1 MELYLNSLQS
11 FMLKNISNMI
21 LPLLLLLPGRVCAEV
36 NIAIVAPLSGDY
48 QSLGQELVSGAKIA
62 VDEINN
68 NGGLRGERVNLVV
81 VDDPCN
87 DILAVSTAEMMAV
100 NSSKADKIN
109 TVIGPFCQNSFSQL
123 AGVYAKAGI
132 FQIVPT
138 SVCNYGTEVN
148 HPGLIKMVGYCENQ
162 SLDFF
167 RYYLAHFPDAKVA
180 LVYDSGI
187 KSVVE
192 IAAALQD
199 EFGKAGKMLN
209 IKSFNF
215 AKYGNDYS
223 ELGEHIIDG
232 DFEAAYILGE
242 PKEVSKLARVLKKE
256 DRDFRVFVN
265 RYQSQG
271 RYFEELGKLAHGTY
285 FMSLPT
291 LKDSPDFTE
300 TLVRLRLLGVEPRGL
315 SVYSY
320 SAVKL
325 WQDIVNRANSFVYA
339 NMAEALPGNR
349 FETAWGEVS
358 FKSGNPENT
367 VNYAIYKYE
376 DGEYAQVY

>member
-1 MELYLNSLQS
+1 M
-11 FMLKNISNMI
+11 
-21 LPLLLLLPGRVCAEV
+21 
-36 NIAIVAPLSGDY
+36 
-48 QSLGQELVSGAKIA
+48 
-62 VDEINN
+62 
-68 NGGLRGERVNLVV
+68 
-81 VDDPCN
+81 
-87 DILAVSTAEMMAV
+87 
-100 NSSKADKIN
+100 
-109 TVIGPFCQNSFSQL
+109 
-123 AGVYAKAGI
+123 
-132 FQIVPT
+132 
-138 SVCNYGTEVN
+138 
-148 HPGLIKMVGYCENQ
+148 
-162 SLDFF
+162 
-167 RYYLAHFPDAKVA
+167 A

-223 ELGEHIIDG
+223 QLGEDIIDG
-232 DFEAAYILGE
+232 KFETAYILGE
-242 PKEVSKLARVLKKE
+242 PKEVSKLARALKKE
-256 DRDFRVFVN
+256 DRDFKIFVN

-271 RYFEELGKLAHGTY
+271 RYFEELGKLADGTY

-325 WQDIVNRANSFVYA
+325 WQDIVNKANSFVYA

-349 FETAWGEVS
+349 FETAWGEAS
-358 FKSGNPENT
+358 FKNGNPENT